1 MRLKEERAIMR
12 TLALTEFLTIDG
24 VMEDPH
30 LWNAPFFDAESGA
43 YKLNE
48 VLATDALL
56 LGRVTYEGFAAAW
69 PGRTDEQ
76 GFADRFNSIPKYVV
90 STTLTEPAWN
100 NSHVIRDNL
109 IHSVQELKA
118 EDGQDI
124 VIHGSGK
131 LANSLMAANLIDE
144 YRLMVSPVV
153 RGHGRRLFAE
163 GVTAPDLELVNVT
176 SFAKGN
182 VVLTYRPQH
191 ADQESSPA
199 PTQV

>member
-1 MRLKEERAIMR
+1 MRK
-12 TLALTEFLTIDG
+12 LALTEFLTIDG
-24 VMEDPH
+24 VMEAPH
-30 LWNAPFFDAESGA
+30 LWNSPFFDEESGA

-48 VLATDALL
+48 VRATDALL

-90 STTLTEPAWN
+90 STTLTDPTWN
-100 NSHVIRDNL
+100 NSHVISDNL
-109 IHSVQELKA
+109 VQTVQTLKE

-124 VIHGSGK
+124 VVHGSGT

-153 RGHGRRLFAE
+153 LGRGQRLFLE
-163 GVTAPDLELVNVT
+163 GISAPDLELVDVK
-176 SFAKGN
+176 SFPRGN
-182 VVLTYRPQH
+182 VVLTYRSK
-191 ADQESSPA
+191 ATGD
-199 PTQV
+199 TR